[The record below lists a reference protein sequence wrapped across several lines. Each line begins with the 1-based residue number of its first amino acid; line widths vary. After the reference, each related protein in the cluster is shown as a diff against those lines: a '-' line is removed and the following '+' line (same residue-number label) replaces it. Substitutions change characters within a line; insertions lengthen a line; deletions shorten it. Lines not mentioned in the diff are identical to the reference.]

1 MRLIFA
7 LFCHLAWGRA
17 QIKVEKDASFSI
29 IGTDGFRLDSGTYML
44 HRGDKTYLTS
54 DGSLKVDFVGIDAGH
69 DSNGHYEEFSYNF
82 KTADKDVSMMAFIR
96 TYHARQFAVFRQHF
110 YPGFSGLRQA
120 SKSVLTYSFTCY
132 FKPKWTIFSKIQ
144 L

>member
-1 MRLIFA
+1 MRLFFA

>member
-1 MRLIFA
+1 MRLFFA
-7 LFCHLAWGRA
+7 LVCHLAWGRA

-96 TYHARQFAVFRQHF
+96 TYHAHQFAVFRQHF

-120 SKSVLTYSFTCY
+120 SIFY
-132 FKPKWTIFSKIQ
+132 PKFPTRTFFDQIE
-144 L
+144 

>member
-1 MRLIFA
+1 MRLFFA

-29 IGTDGFRLDSGTYML
+29 VGTDGFRLDSGTYML

-54 DGSLKVDFVGIDAGH
+54 DGSLKVDFVGLDAGQ

-96 TYHARQFAVFRQHF
+96 TYHARQFAIFRQHF

-120 SKSVLTYSFTCY
+120 SKRY
-132 FKPKWTIFSKIQ
+132 FLFKIFNLKSPIFR
-144 L
+144 